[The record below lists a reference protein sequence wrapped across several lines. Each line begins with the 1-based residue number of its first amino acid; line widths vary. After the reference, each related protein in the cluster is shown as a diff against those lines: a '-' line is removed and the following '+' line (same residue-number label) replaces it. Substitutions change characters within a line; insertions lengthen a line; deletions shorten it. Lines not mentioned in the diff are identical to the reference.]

1 MLNTPLQGEFIVA
14 ITQISQITQRKGLQV
29 DLPRLAGAEFG
40 WSVDSR
46 RLFIGNGDLEEGA
59 PVIGNTEVLTEFSDI
74 LKVNATYTY
83 EGESTGYIAQT
94 GPNIDSPVTMSLQQ
108 WMDQWVS
115 VKDFG
120 AKGDGFTDDTAAIN
134 RALYQIYCRDVN
146 PQVRKSIYFPAGVYK
161 VTSAIKVPPYA
172 TLYGDGAENSIIQMA
187 YNSVEPY
194 VFVTADSNQ
203 QTGVNIGS
211 NGAIPPQNVTIFNM
225 CIASKTSNSNLCLL
239 DSVSV
244 IRFQSVGFRGPLVNN
259 EISSDVARMAA
270 IRFRSNESL
279 ITNSVTIDNC
289 QFSGLTYATNTD
301 DYETG
306 DNSVVR
312 GVTINGS
319 KLSNLYQGIKI
330 GSNTF
335 TNDITGFRITSNVFD
350 SIYAEGIVIGK
361 VRINASAYNFFY
373 DVGNYLL
380 GIENPYTA
388 IIEFKNGDNISV
400 GDLFTRETVDPGSVL
415 PGTSIPCILTNNTT
429 SISVMSDQVEVG
441 TYIRRPGS
449 IATLAD
455 NTSVETT
462 VISEYG
468 EPLVINTL
476 DIDTFSINYSIIRGS
491 VYRTGTIS
499 VSANGAIN
507 PEPTWSD
514 DYTENQPSGVN
525 LVVKQAGEVL
535 SVMYTT
541 SFNFIDATFSY
552 SIQTFNY

>member
-1 MLNTPLQGEFIVA
+1 MA
-14 ITQISQITQRKGLQV
+14 ITQISQITQRKGLQI

-40 WSVDSR
+40 WSTDTR
-46 RLFIGNGDLEEGA
+46 RLFIGNGELEEGA
-59 PVIGNTEVLTEFSDI
+59 PVVGNTEILTEFSDI
-74 LKVNATYTY
+74 IKVNAAYTY

-94 GPNIDSPVTMSLQQ
+94 GPTVDSPVTMTLQQ

-146 PQVRKSIYFPAGVYK
+146 PQVRKAIYFPAGVYK
-161 VTSAIKVPPYA
+161 VTRGIKIPPYA
-172 TLYGDGAENSIIQMA
+172 TLYGDGAENSIIQMV

-194 VFVTADSNQ
+194 VLVTADSNQ
-203 QTGVNIGS
+203 QTGENIGS
-211 NGAIPPQNVTIFNM
+211 NGAVLPQNVTIMNM
-225 CIASKTSNSNLCLL
+225 CIASKSANSNLCLL

-244 IRFQSVGFRGPLVNN
+244 VRFQSVGFQGPLVRND
-259 EISSDVARMAA
+259 ISSDVARIAG
-270 IRFRSNESL
+270 IRFRSNQSL

-289 QFSGLTYATNTD
+289 QFNGLTYATNTT

-306 DNSVVR
+306 DNAVVR
-312 GVTINGS
+312 GVTINQS
-319 KLSNLYQGIKI
+319 KLSNLYQGIVV
-330 GSNTF
+330 GSDTF

-350 SIYAEGIVIGK
+350 SIYAQGIVIGK

-380 GIENPYTA
+380 GVDNPYTA

-400 GDLFTRETVDPGSVL
+400 GDLFARETVDPGSVT

-441 TYIRRPGS
+441 TYIRRPGN
-449 IATLAD
+449 IATLLD
-455 NTSVETT
+455 NTSIETT

-468 EPLVINTL
+468 EPLIINTL
-476 DIDTFSINYSIIRGS
+476 DVDTFSINYSIIRGS

-499 VSANGAIN
+499 VSARGAIAI
-507 PEPTWSD
+507 EPTWSD
-514 DYTENQPSGVN
+514 EYTENENSGVN
-525 LVVKQAGEVL
+525 LVVRQAGEIL